1 MEMRLLRGDEMALF
15 YTRDLDSAFPAAEL
29 KPLRNI
35 EKSWA
40 EGPGGRG
47 LHLGVCPRLGAL

>member
-29 KPLRNI
+29 KPLRVM
-35 EKSWA
+35 EEARQTGK
-40 EGPGGRG
+40 
-47 LHLGVCPRLGAL
+47 